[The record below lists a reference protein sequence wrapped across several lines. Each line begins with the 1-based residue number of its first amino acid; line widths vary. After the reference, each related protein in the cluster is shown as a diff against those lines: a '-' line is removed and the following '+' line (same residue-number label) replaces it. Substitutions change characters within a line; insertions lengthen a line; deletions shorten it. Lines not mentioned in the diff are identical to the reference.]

1 MKTFPEKNKSRA
13 ERRIAEAKKFKKA
26 MKVADDIFQYTDDQE
41 WKLAW
46 VRRHMNNLK
55 ACSCWMCC
63 NSRTNGE
70 ITVQEKKFK
79 ESLKCEAE

>member
-63 NSRTNGE
+63 NSRANGE